1 MEQIPSEAD
10 TDRGEGF
17 KRQKNVRRQAREAP
31 YWGSQGLRKK
41 EIVRGFKEFPM
52 RTQNRCHSKGQ
63 DTLRSGHQEKGDWG
77 CQPGKGESL
86 SCTKAWG
93 RNGIGILS
101 LPLESSSKGYVA
113 TCGAT
118 PSHTVGQETD
128 MLSHG
133 TKQNKTNQNKTKR
146 KNRPHL
152 RSARREPLGFDRVW
166 FFEYGF
172 RWLQLTN
179 KQHQR
184 LTFKL

>member
-133 TKQNKTNQNKTKR
+133 TKQNKTKQNKTKAFYFSHSISR
-146 KNRPHL
+146 KVG
-152 RSARREPLGFDRVW
+152 E
-166 FFEYGF
+166 
-172 RWLQLTN
+172 
-179 KQHQR
+179 KQTEGGGTQKEEEER
-184 LTFKL
+184 TQKGIVGETAER